1 MLRHAYRGFSSWLSP
16 QPLGPRKV
24 MAVKDTVETAISENT
39 ITIFSKT
46 WCPYCKRAK
55 ALLTSKFADE
65 TTKILELDEL
75 DEGSEIQNYLAEKTG
90 QRSVPN
96 IFINQKHV
104 GGCDKVV
111 ALDSEGKLA
120 GLVKA

>member
-1 MLRHAYRGFSSWLSP
+1 
-16 QPLGPRKV
+16 
-24 MAVKDTVETAISENT
+24 MAVKDTVENAISGNT

-46 WCPYCKRAK
+46 WCPYCRRAK
-55 ALLTSKFADE
+55 ALIASEFAG
-65 TTKILELDEL
+65 TKTQILELDTL
-75 DEGSEIQNYLAEKTG
+75 DEGDDIQNYLYEKTG

-111 ALDSEGKLA
+111 ALHSQGELA
-120 GLVKA
+120 PLVRA